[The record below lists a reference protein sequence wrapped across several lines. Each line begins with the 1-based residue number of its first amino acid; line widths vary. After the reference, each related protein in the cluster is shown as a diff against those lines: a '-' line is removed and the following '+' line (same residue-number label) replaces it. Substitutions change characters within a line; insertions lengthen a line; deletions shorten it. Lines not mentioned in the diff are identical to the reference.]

1 MILLSAQSSVCRMF
15 LSLKFLP
22 VIPFTNGREFLHLL
36 LKEPIAFSA
45 VALPTEDLLKL
56 FLDVKILVC
65 FLLS

>member
-1 MILLSAQSSVCRMF
+1 MF

-22 VIPFTNGREFLHLL
+22 VIPFTNGREFLRLL

>member
-1 MILLSAQSSVCRMF
+1 MF

-65 FLLS
+65 FLLR